1 MWSTK
6 SFLGDIYYNLNKIK
20 QNSKYFQ
27 SKKIHSS
34 SMDKNIFPITKLT
47 KTPFRKFFKKKN
59 NNTSNN
65 TIDINISVNYL
76 NKGKSQDN
84 SLHNSS
90 KYPKTFISNSNHYLD
105 KKITSYISK
114 QPSNKRNKNKNI
126 NDLSDSHIIHN
137 NLNISLTNFGSPK
150 EDNSF
155 INNPILLGKTIDER
169 KFKFKNSFSNS
180 GSSNLIYRGILKNNF
195 INNNKHYNSIKD
207 LSFYNLKKEFNYK
220 NNDFN
225 IKSNDLNNNKNNNDL
240 NNNKNNND
248 LNIDKNNEF
257 NMIKKNMNEEI
268 QKIKNDEKDLSK
280 INDKIYIIIQSY
292 FTQFCNLLQQNEK
305 DVALNFIFHINEM
318 ILSKKKEISE
328 LTKSN
333 KELEKKFN
341 DLKNNNNSFM
351 NENIQLKEKLENVIN
366 KFNNNLNTN
375 FSKFEVN
382 NNNNILNKSIE
393 ETESSVNTD
402 DLESIRF
409 FDKIY
414 MKRNSFSNSHIPNL
428 NLNFSLISQHKNQ
441 KPIHNS
447 VYNVKNNN
455 GNNYLNKIQYK
466 SKGYSSIAD
475 IKKNYLFYYLK
486 K

>member
-1 MWSTK
+1 
-6 SFLGDIYYNLNKIK
+6 
-20 QNSKYFQ
+20 
-27 SKKIHSS
+27 
-34 SMDKNIFPITKLT
+34 
-47 KTPFRKFFKKKN
+47 
-59 NNTSNN
+59 
-65 TIDINISVNYL
+65 
-76 NKGKSQDN
+76 
-84 SLHNSS
+84 
-90 KYPKTFISNSNHYLD
+90 
-105 KKITSYISK
+105 
-114 QPSNKRNKNKNI
+114 
-126 NDLSDSHIIHN
+126 
-137 NLNISLTNFGSPK
+137 
-150 EDNSF
+150 
-155 INNPILLGKTIDER
+155 
-169 KFKFKNSFSNS
+169 
-180 GSSNLIYRGILKNNF
+180 
-195 INNNKHYNSIKD
+195 
-207 LSFYNLKKEFNYK
+207 LKKEFNYK